1 MEIPAYDSYF
11 SIGDAVAGLGIF
23 LLIPQFLKPIYIFR
37 LRVLGI
43 GLRPLYVVSAI
54 AFFCVIIGSLTL
66 YVSPYLGPTPL
77 LWELVGGFL
86 FALAYTALAW
96 VSIFPARATARSIG
110 KYVRAGSNLLA
121 SASEE
126 DRVEFAADILANI
139 RKFIR
144 LADLPATRKRSRA
157 VAFTISEKRAAEA
170 SFYSEA
176 FLRILADPV
185 FCRTLVTRLPWDAAR
200 LLRAFAEEK
209 PAEQVGR
216 NFVHQIARYVVISPE
231 SVGTEE
237 ADWYGFSGAP
247 PLSKAAFGD
256 TYLNR
261 HYLPWEAITAT
272 DYEALDAGLME
283 RVDRAARLTID
294 DQVADRFSYRSYNIA
309 RLQENYEVLS
319 RRILLLKKAEPDITP
334 CANILGRSV
343 KYIVESTRTY
353 CRSAKDTDGKALFA
367 SDDAASG
374 FSALDSIAEL
384 VISVLEN
391 IAHEFSGFEDKF
403 WPMAR
408 EIWDAALPRFGAQPE
423 GMDALQQRVTLK
435 LIEKTRESMEGWYSP
450 LPRLAL
456 ALIGPY
462 APKGETA
469 ERSAFKICRDMF
481 YRELKAYP
489 AFQQSDPERAK
500 TLLPSNVRYDPAT
513 SELIHRYS
521 YGQEDHTNLNALEIA
536 SEPLAGEPLATERMP
551 TAAELAALANS
562 D

>member
-1 MEIPAYDSYF
+1 MQIPSYDSYF

-43 GLRPLYVVSAI
+43 GLRPLYAVSAI
-54 AFFCVIIGSLTL
+54 AFFCVMIGSLTL

-86 FALAYTALAW
+86 FAIAYSALAW

-144 LADLPATRKRSRA
+144 LADLPAMRVRNKR
-157 VAFTISEKRAAEA
+157 VAFFISEKRATEA

-185 FCRTLVTRLPWDAAR
+185 FCRALVTRLPWDAAR
-200 LLRAFAEEK
+200 ILSAFADEK

-231 SVGTEE
+231 PVGTEE
-237 ADWYGFSGAP
+237 AGWYNFSGAP
-247 PLSKAAFGD
+247 PLSKAAFGNA
-256 TYLNR
+256 YLNQ
-261 HYLPWEAITAT
+261 HYLPWEAITAS
-272 DYEALDAGLME
+272 DYDDLDAGLME

-294 DQVADRFSYRSYNIA
+294 DHAADGFSSQSYNIA
-309 RLQENYEVLS
+309 RLQENYEILS
-319 RRILLLKKAEPDITP
+319 RRIFLRKKAEPDIKP

-343 KYIVESTRTY
+343 KYIVEATRAY
-353 CRSAKDTDGKALFA
+353 CRSAKGADGKALFA
-367 SDDAASG
+367 SGDTVAG

-391 IAHEFSGFEDKF
+391 TAYEFGGFEDKF

-408 EIWDAALPRFGAQPE
+408 EIWDATLPRFGAQPE

-435 LIEKTRESMEGWYSP
+435 LIEKTRENMEGWYSP

-456 ALIGPY
+456 AIVGPY
-462 APKGETA
+462 APKGEA
-469 ERSAFKICRDMF
+469 PERSAFKICRDMF

-489 AFQQSDPERAK
+489 AFHDSDPERAK
-500 TLLPSNVRYDPAT
+500 TFLPDNVRYDPAT

-521 YGQEDHTNLNALEIA
+521 FGQEDHTNLNALDIPA
-536 SEPLAGEPLATERMP
+536 EPLADESMPSAGERLEAD
-551 TAAELAALANS
+551 A
-562 D
+562 